1 MELTG
6 IAQGGSAS
14 SGARRSGRIRR
25 RRSSAA
31 GEGENVGGGVPG
43 LFWSRETTRRTRE
56 DLRSS
61 GRRRGG
67 ERSTVA
73 AAIGVGGGGGSRVR
87 GRESRG
93 RRGGRGRVRAVRGS
107 CVASPCM
114 DRLEGGGLQR
124 EAGGGRRRRAPRL
137 ASARP
142 PGRGGRGQG
151 RRRWAGPAG
160 GTGPA
165 LVAARVRPGKWPRW
179 LQVMFLSLFYNSVL
193 FYFFS
198 FSAICF

>member
-1 MELTG
+1 MAGGGGVSVVGKAATTACKRENREGEKEEELTG
-6 IAQGGSAS
+6 SWPVQTTGPGKRRWWQIDGEDPRRP
-14 SGARRSGRIRR
+14 AR
-25 RRSSAA
+25 
-31 GEGENVGGGVPG
+31 GENVGGGVPG

-107 CVASPCM
+107 CVASSGAS
-114 DRLEGGGLQR
+114 RESG
-124 EAGGGRRRRAPRL
+124 EAGGGQQGGGGARACRRASGTRPRP
-137 ASARP
+137 SV
-142 PGRGGRGQG
+142 RGGRRQKAAGG
-151 RRRWAGPAG
+151 GLAASWRWA
-160 GTGPA
+160 
-165 LVAARVRPGKWPRW
+165 R
-179 LQVMFLSLFYNSVL
+179 
-193 FYFFS
+193 
-198 FSAICF
+198 

>member
-1 MELTG
+1 MWPGCYGTETNKMEEG
-6 IAQGGSAS
+6 KQ
-14 SGARRSGRIRR
+14 SGAHRDRAGRVSELGGAPEWPNSTEKILGGRRG
-25 RRSSAA
+25 
-31 GEGENVGGGVPG
+31 GNVGGGVPG

-107 CVASPCM
+107 CVASSGAS
-114 DRLEGGGLQR
+114 RESGG
-124 EAGGGRRRRAPRL
+124 
-137 ASARP
+137 S
-142 PGRGGRGQG
+142 
-151 RRRWAGPAG
+151 RRWPAG
-160 GTGPA
+160 GEVARARAGERRAHA
-165 LVAARVRPGKWPRW
+165 LVLLSREEDDREAVVVGWASGRSWAG
-179 LQVMFLSLFYNSVL
+179 QVSR
-193 FYFFS
+193 
-198 FSAICF
+198 